1 MICLKITPEL
11 TCDKVCNALKK
22 LLDGGNHQGDTF
34 LVITIKKV
42 EQTNDELIPKLTYE
56 EGVETTIMIN

>member
-1 MICLKITPEL
+1 MICFKINPEL
-11 TCDKVCNALKK
+11 TCEKVCNALKK

-42 EQTNDELIPKLTYE
+42 EQTNDDLIPKLTC
-56 EGVETTIMIN
+56 EGGVDNND

>member
-11 TCDKVCNALKK
+11 TCDKVCDALKK
-22 LLDGGNHQGDTF
+22 LLDGSNHQGDTF

-42 EQTNDELIPKLTYE
+42 EQTNDDLIPKLAYKA
-56 EGVETTIMIN
+56 GVENND

>member
-1 MICLKITPEL
+1 MICFKINPEL
-11 TCDKVCNALKK
+11 TCEKVCNALKK

-42 EQTNDELIPKLTYE
+42 EQTNDDLIPKLTYE
-56 EGVETTIMIN
+56 VDVNNID